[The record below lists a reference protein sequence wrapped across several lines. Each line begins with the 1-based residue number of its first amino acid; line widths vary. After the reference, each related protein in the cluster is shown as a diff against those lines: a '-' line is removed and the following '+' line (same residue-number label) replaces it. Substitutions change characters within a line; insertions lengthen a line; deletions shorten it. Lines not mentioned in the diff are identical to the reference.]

1 MDSFNDINSIESQS
15 HITKLLESIQPIP
28 TSHHF
33 SDLNIDLTNSIG
45 QLDNSY
51 LGGLIIEPRECDELN
66 FVVSN
71 YCEEICRPLVVIT
84 SKFNNGFLENIYT
97 QKMIKKNLLKIIF
110 IENQSI
116 SASDYNKLLLS
127 QSLWKILPFKKV
139 LIFQTDSLICKHSD
153 YKIDNFITFDY
164 IGSAWNRERPIG
176 LTIDG
181 GSGGFSLRNIE
192 LSLLAINKFDTNS
205 WPGGEDGYYAFYLE
219 LMGGKVG
226 KFNDCIKFSTQ
237 EFFLEKSFGCHKL
250 ELLNNASRE
259 KFYNYENNIINIM
272 NHGLNR

>member
-1 MDSFNDINSIESQS
+1 LDSFNDINSIESQS

>member
-1 MDSFNDINSIESQS
+1 MDSYNDINSIESQS

-33 SDLNIDLTNSIG
+33 SDLDIDLTNSIG

-71 YCEEICRPLVVIT
+71 YCEEVCRPLVVIT
-84 SKFNNGFLENIYT
+84 SKFNNRFLENKDT
-97 QKMIKKNLLKIIF
+97 QKLIKKNFLKIIF

-127 QSLWKILPFKKV
+127 QSLWKNLPFKKV
-139 LIFQTDSLICKHSD
+139 LIFQTDSLICKNSD
-153 YKIDNFITFDY
+153 YKINNFISFDY
-164 IGSAWNRERPIG
+164 IGSAWKRERPIG

-192 LSLLAINKFDTNS
+192 LSLLAIKKFDTNS
-205 WPGGEDGYYAFYLE
+205 WPGGEDGYYAFCLE
-219 LMGGKVG
+219 LIGGKVG

-250 ELLNNASRE
+250 ELLNDASRE
-259 KFYNYENNIINIM
+259 KFYNYENKIINIM
-272 NHGLNR
+272 NNGLKR